1 MYQISKRLTIAGAF
15 LSLACG
21 FLLTQQPAKAAT
33 TSQEAT
39 PTTQVVKAN
48 SNVLDQG
55 VDGTCKWDIVKD
67 GDEGVLTIHAGQLN
81 PGGLSY
87 AINDSNFDNT
97 GEVNKIVIDPG
108 VIAPEDSS
116 NLFANFFNAKEF
128 VGLSN
133 LDTTQVTNM
142 TSMFSDCSVKELDLS
157 NWDTS
162 KVTNMNSMFA
172 ECRKLEKV
180 NTKSFNTKN
189 VTNMIQMFFS
199 CWNLRKI
206 DISNF
211 ETPKL
216 EKAGEIFGGD
226 CLDYVDMRNFDSSKI
241 DGSIDVFEIA
251 YICKLTVGPKLTNQY
266 FPQPLPGQI
275 FDDNGIKKVETDE
288 YWIALNGP
296 DKGVKKPSFEMQ
308 HIKRDQPVT
317 YIIENKA
324 LTNSYTEYKTVTR
337 TIKIHSYEVNQPIE
351 PVIFTQ
357 KATIHRQVTINDDG
371 TKTYGEWSKDY
382 WEEYNAPNT
391 NTGNMPRPA
400 KVAKQIVDGNTQDQT
415 VDIYY

>member
-1 MYQISKRLTIAGAF
+1 MYQISKRLTMAGA
-15 LSLACG
+15 LLGLAYS
-21 FLLTQQPAKAAT
+21 FLLTQQPTKAANT
-33 TSQEAT
+33 PQAAT
-39 PTTQVVKAN
+39 PTTQVVKAD

-87 AINDSNFDNT
+87 TINDSNINNT
-97 GEVNKIVIDPG
+97 EKVNKIVIDSG
-108 VIAPEDSS
+108 VIAPKDSS
-116 NLFANFFNAKEF
+116 NLFSDFYIAKEF

-133 LDTTQVTNM
+133 IDTTQVTNM
-142 TSMFSDCSVKELDLS
+142 TSMFYNCGVKELDLS

-162 KVTNMNSMFA
+162 KVTDMNSMFMI
-172 ECRKLEKV
+172 CDKLEKI
-180 NTKSFNTKN
+180 NLKNFNTKN
-189 VTNMIQMFFS
+189 VTDMNSMFFQ
-199 CWNLRKI
+199 CNKLRKL
-206 DISNF
+206 DLSSF

-216 EKAGEIFGGD
+216 ETAGMMFGGD
-226 CLDYVDMRNFDSSKI
+226 PHTIDYVDMRNFGNSQQVD
-241 DGSIDVFEIA
+241 EIFDTA
-251 YICKLTVGPKLTNQY
+251 CICKLTVGPKLTNQY

-275 FDDNGIKKVETDE
+275 FDDNGIKKVETDQ

-296 DKGVKKPSFEMQ
+296 DKGVKKSAGEMEYV
-308 HIKRDQPVT
+308 KRDQPVT

-324 LTNSYTEYKTVTR
+324 LNNSYTEYKTVTR
-337 TIKIHSYEVNQPIE
+337 TIKIHSHQNFIDE

-382 WEEYNAPNT
+382 WEEYHAPVPDWEN
-391 NTGNMPRPA
+391 PDDH
-400 KVAKQIVDGNTQDQT
+400 KVDKQIVDGNTQDQT
-415 VDIYY
+415 VDIYC

>member
-1 MYQISKRLTIAGAF
+1 MYQISKRLTTAGAF

-21 FLLTQQPAKAAT
+21 FLLTQQPTKAANT
-33 TSQEAT
+33 PQAAT

-48 SNVLDQG
+48 SNVIKQG
-55 VDGTCKWDIVKD
+55 IDGTCKWDIVKD
-67 GDEGVLTIHAGQLN
+67 GNDGVLTIHAGQLN

-87 AINDSNFDNT
+87 AINDSNINNT

-108 VIAPEDSS
+108 VIAPKDSS
-116 NLFANFFNAKEF
+116 DLFRNFYNIKEF

-133 LDTTQVTNM
+133 LDVSQVNNM
-142 TSMFSDCSVKELDLS
+142 SCIFQDCDTKEIDLS
-157 NWDTS
+157 GWDTS
-162 KVTNMNSMFA
+162 NVTDMSNMFT

-180 NTKSFNTKN
+180 NTKSFNTEN
-189 VTNMIQMFFS
+189 VKDMHQMFFS

-211 ETPKL
+211 YTPNL
-216 EKAGEIFGGD
+216 INAEMIFGGD

-241 DGSIDVFEIA
+241 DDHLNVFEIG
-251 YICKLTVGPKLTNQY
+251 YICKLTVGSKFTNQF
-266 FPQPLPGQI
+266 FPQTQLGQI
-275 FDDNGIKKVETDE
+275 FDDNGIKKVVTSQT
-288 YWIALNGP
+288 WIALNGP
-296 DKGVKKPSFEMQ
+296 EKGVKKSSEEMTSV
-308 HIKRDQPVT
+308 KRDQPVT
-317 YIIENKA
+317 YILENKV

-382 WEEYNAPNT
+382 WEEYDAPVEDSRY
-391 NTGNMPRPA
+391 PDHY

-415 VDIYY
+415 VNIYY